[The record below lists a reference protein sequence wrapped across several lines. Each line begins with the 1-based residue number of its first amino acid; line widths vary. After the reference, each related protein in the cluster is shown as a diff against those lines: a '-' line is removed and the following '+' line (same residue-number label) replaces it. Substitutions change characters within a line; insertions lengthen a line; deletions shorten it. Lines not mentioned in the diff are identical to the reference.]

1 MSTCKQEIQTGG
13 IQDMKF
19 DEISGSISKIGVKMK
34 ESASRSVENVKADN
48 QIRELQAEI
57 DDAFRLMGALLYQ
70 YRKGL
75 GENEPDYGELIGKID
90 ENNEKIN
97 SLKQSKME
105 RAGRFCSKCGEK
117 VDDAA
122 LFCPHCGEKL

>member
-1 MSTCKQEIQTGG
+1 
-13 IQDMKF
+13 MKF

-57 DDAFRLMGALLYQ
+57 DDAFRLMGLLLYQ
-70 YRKGL
+70 FRKGL
-75 GENEPDYGELIGKID
+75 VEGEPDYEELIGKID
-90 ENNEKIN
+90 GNNEKIN

-122 LFCPHCGEKL
+122 IFCPYCGEKL